1 MSLQKTKSNTLGSI
15 AVEIHHNS
23 VGNRL
28 VAIACLEHYIDIL
41 QNLLQLLS
49 RRFVK
54 QGEIARLS
62 TLMID
67 TQQVQE
73 INDMQRVIIRYNVV
87 SRNEP
92 IPDSQIV
99 STYLLC

>member
-1 MSLQKTKSNTLGSI
+1 
-15 AVEIHHNS
+15 
-23 VGNRL
+23 
-28 VAIACLEHYIDIL
+28 
-41 QNLLQLLS
+41 
-49 RRFVK
+49 
-54 QGEIARLS
+54 
-62 TLMID
+62 MID